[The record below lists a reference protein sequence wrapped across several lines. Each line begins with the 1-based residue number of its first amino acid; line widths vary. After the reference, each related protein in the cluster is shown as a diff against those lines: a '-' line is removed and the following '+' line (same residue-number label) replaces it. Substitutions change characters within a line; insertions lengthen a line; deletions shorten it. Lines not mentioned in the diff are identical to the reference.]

1 MFNIGDTVIIEWE
14 RIGRSDFIID
24 KIDSI
29 DNDIITFVN
38 TDMAINLSCSNG
50 YKIMPYE
57 EGLPHLKK
65 HKIIVNVNNILNNLE
80 INDNNFDS
88 FTEEEL
94 EKLYAKVLDLQAVI
108 EEINNKKYKQP
119 IGE

>member
-65 HKIIVNVNNILNNLE
+65 HKVIVNINKVLNDLE
-80 INDNNFDS
+80 INDDNFNS
-88 FTEEEL
+88 ITQEEL
-94 EKLYAKVLDLQAVI
+94 EKLYDKVLDLQAEI
-108 EEINNKKYKQP
+108 KEINSREYN
-119 IGE
+119 

>member
-50 YKIMPYE
+50 YKIIPYE
-57 EGLPHLKK
+57 ERLPHLKK
-65 HKIIVNVNNILNNLE
+65 HKVIVNINKVLNDLE
-80 INDNNFDS
+80 IDDDNFDNI
-88 FTEEEL
+88 TQEEL
-94 EKLYAKVLDLQAVI
+94 EKLYAKVLDLQAEI
-108 EEINNKKYKQP
+108 KEINSREYN
-119 IGE
+119 

>member
-29 DNDIITFVN
+29 NNDIITFVN

-57 EGLPHLKK
+57 EGLPNLKK
-65 HKIIVNVNNILNNLE
+65 YKVIVNINKVLHDLE
-80 INDNNFDS
+80 INDENFNS
-88 FTEEEL
+88 ITQEEL
-94 EKLYAKVLDLQAVI
+94 EKLYAKVLDLQVEI
-108 EEINNKKYKQP
+108 KEINSREYN
-119 IGE
+119 